1 MMKVSVIGIGK
12 MGLLH
17 AGIMNSLEN
26 VTLTALS
33 DTSKLLLSF
42 AKNLKKDVEVF
53 DDYIKMLDKAKP
65 DVALIT
71 TPVFLHVP
79 MARECVKRDISFFV
93 EKPLSPFSS
102 EATDLVEA
110 IEQKNL
116 TTAVGYM
123 MRYVETFAKAKEI
136 IDSGILGKIINFR
149 STIYVA
155 QLFRK
160 GKGWRYDKKE
170 SGGGVVIGQA
180 THLIDLLRWYFGPV
194 ERVSAHTKN
203 FYSEEVE
210 DFAHAHF
217 EFNNGVAGWLDSSW
231 SMRHHR
237 LLEIVIDVNA
247 ENGNLSVSDDEVKV
261 FLDRPAN
268 GMPPGWTHYSK
279 PDLFEGVEIDLGGPQ
294 YTRQDIAFIN
304 AVKAG
309 SRVDNDVQ
317 NAYEV
322 QKIVD
327 AVYASAE
334 KHGAPVLV
342 Q

>member
-1 MMKVSVIGIGK
+1 MKVSVIGIGK
-12 MGLLH
+12 MGMLH
-17 AGIMNSLEN
+17 AGIMNNLEN
-26 VTLTALS
+26 VTLTSIS

-42 AKNLKKDVEVF
+42 TKNLKKDVNVY
-53 DDYIKMLDKAKP
+53 DDYIKMLDREKP
-65 DVALIT
+65 DVAVIT

-79 MARECVKRDISFFV
+79 MAKECVKRNIAFFV

-102 EATDLVEA
+102 DAEDMVEA
-110 IEQKNL
+110 VEKKNL

-123 MRYVETFAKAKEI
+123 MRYVETFAKAKEL
-136 IDSGILGKIINFR
+136 IDSGVLGKIINFR

-155 QLFRK
+155 QLFKK

-170 SGGGVVIGQA
+170 AGGGVVIGQA
-180 THLIDLLRWYFGPV
+180 THLVDLLQWYFGDV
-194 ERVSAHTKN
+194 DKVSAHTQS

-217 EFNNGVAGWLDSSW
+217 EFKNGVTGWMDSSW

-237 LLEIVIDVNA
+237 LLEIGIEVNA
-247 ENGNLSVSDDEVKV
+247 ENGNLSVSDDEVKL
-261 FLDRPAN
+261 FLDRPVN
-268 GMPPGWTHYSK
+268 GTAAGWTHFAK

-294 YTRQDIAFIN
+294 YTRQDVQFIE
-304 AVKAG
+304 AVKSG
-309 SRVDNDVQ
+309 GKVGNDVR

-322 QKIVD
+322 QKIID
-327 AVYASAE
+327 AVYASAQ
-334 KHGAPVLV
+334 KHGEPALV